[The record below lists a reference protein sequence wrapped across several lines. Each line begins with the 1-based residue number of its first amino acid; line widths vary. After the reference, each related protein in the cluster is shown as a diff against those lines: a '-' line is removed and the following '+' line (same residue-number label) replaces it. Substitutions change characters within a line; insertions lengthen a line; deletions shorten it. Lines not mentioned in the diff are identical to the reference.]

1 MKSIV
6 TGMSLDDGRRMYG
19 YGDYM
24 AILFTVMLV
33 ELAVHKAFVSCEHH
47 IVSGYQN
54 IGLRCPED
62 AAIGDPGAKKPLT
75 FKVRWGKFPSLLH
88 SFRCSLPKWFC

>member
-1 MKSIV
+1 MM
-6 TGMSLDDGRRMYG
+6 GDAWYR

-24 AILFTVMLV
+24 AILCTVMLV

-62 AAIGDPGAKKPLT
+62 AAIGDLGAKNPNFQGAL
-75 FKVRWGKFPSLLH
+75 GKFLSLLH